1 MNADAIISLISEI
14 RSLKTMEETNEM
26 TYTQAVTEL
35 EEIVQKMQDPE
46 CSIDNLSAYTKRSKE
61 LLDICRQKLTA
72 ADEQLKQ
79 ILATIQQQS

>member
-1 MNADAIISLISEI
+1 
-14 RSLKTMEETNEM
+14 MEENIEM

-35 EEIVQKMQDPE
+35 EEIVQKMQDPQ

-61 LLDICRQKLTA
+61 LLDICRKKLTA

-79 ILATIQQQS
+79 ILADMQDKN

>member
-1 MNADAIISLISEI
+1 MAH
-14 RSLKTMEETNEM
+14 RSKTFVAWGNNNDKTMEEM

-35 EEIVQKMQDPE
+35 EQLVQKMQDPQ

-61 LLDICRQKLTA
+61 LLDICRKKLIT

-79 ILATIQQQS
+79 ILADIQQQG